1 MLALDA
7 TKIVVSVTSQNY
19 ESRRPSLRGSIVPK
33 SQDIRLA
40 FQRRLKDVRQHR
52 QLSQKELG
60 ILAGLDPFVASTRIN
75 RYEQGVHEPDLAMIA
90 RLASALNVPT
100 AYLFADDER
109 LARLILAFDQ
119 LASSEK
125 DRLLKSIEKK

>member
-1 MLALDA
+1 M
-7 TKIVVSVTSQNY
+7 
-19 ESRRPSLRGSIVPK
+19 PK

-40 FQRRLKDVRQHR
+40 FQRRLKDIRQHR

-60 ILAGLDPFVASTRIN
+60 ILAGLDRFVASTRIN

-90 RLASALNVPT
+90 RLASALDVPT

-109 LARLILAFDQ
+109 LARLILAFNELTSLD
-119 LASSEK
+119 K
-125 DRLLKSIEKK
+125 DRLLKSIETK